1 MEAASL
7 SFRLIIGLTIAM
19 ALSPT
24 YGAGEPVLEP
34 VATIAMPGVKGR
46 IDHLA
51 VDLKRHRLFVAALG
65 NNTVEVLDV
74 ERHRH
79 EKSLPGFGEPQGVLY
94 LPDPARLYVANGTA
108 DRLDILDGDSFAL
121 VKRVAK
127 LADADN
133 VRYDAAAGKVVVGY
147 GKGALQMLDAGSGE
161 ASGEIRLPAHPE
173 SFQLERNGSR
183 IFVNLPDTRQ
193 VAVVDRAKRQ
203 VSAKWDVPGARAN
216 FPMTLDEAGRRLFV
230 GARSPA
236 VMLVYDTDSGK
247 VVAKVPIGGDTD
259 DLFFDA
265 ERKRVYVICGEGRVD
280 VFRQDDADHYSQTG
294 TVKTSARAR
303 TGLFVPE
310 ERRLYVA
317 APAVDGTTAR
327 ILVYRVP

>member
-1 MEAASL
+1 
-7 SFRLIIGLTIAM
+7 
-19 ALSPT
+19 
-24 YGAGEPVLEP
+24 VLEP
-34 VATIAMPGVKGR
+34 VATIEMPGVKGR

-79 EKSLPGFGEPQGVLY
+79 EKSLPGFREPQGVLY
-94 LPDPARLYVANGTA
+94 LPDPDRLYVANGSG
-108 DRLDILDGDSFAL
+108 DRLDILDGNSFASI
-121 VKRVAK
+121 KRIAK

-133 VRYDAAAGKVVVGY
+133 VRYDYTAGKVVVGY
-147 GKGALQMLDAGSGE
+147 AKGALQMLDPGSGE

-183 IFVNLPDTRQ
+183 IFVNVPDARQ
-193 VAVVDRAKRQ
+193 VAVVDRAKRT
-203 VSAKWDVPGARAN
+203 VASTWEVPGARAN

-236 VMLVYDTDSGK
+236 LMLVYDTDSGK

-259 DLFFDA
+259 DLFYDS

-280 VFRQDDADHYSQTG
+280 VFRQDDADHYSPVG
-294 TVKTSARAR
+294 TVKTAARAR

-310 ERRLYVA
+310 ESRLYVA
-317 APAVDGTTAR
+317 APAVDSTAAWIIVFQVR
-327 ILVYRVP
+327 

>member
-1 MEAASL
+1 
-7 SFRLIIGLTIAM
+7 M
-19 ALSPT
+19 AIPFAF
-24 YGAGEPVLEP
+24 GAGEPALEP
-34 VATIAMPGVKGR
+34 VATIHMPGVKGR

-94 LPDPARLYVANGTA
+94 LPEPDRLYVANGNGE
-108 DRLDILDGDSFAL
+108 RLDILDGNSFAS
-121 VKRVAK
+121 VKRITK

-133 VRYDAAAGKVVVGY
+133 VRYDAGAGKVVVGY
-147 GKGALQMLDAGSGE
+147 GKGALQMLDPRSGE
-161 ASGEIRLPAHPE
+161 AAGEIRLPAHPE
-173 SFQLERNGSR
+173 SFQLERGGSR
-183 IFVNLPDTRQ
+183 IFVNVPDARQ
-193 VAVVDRAKRQ
+193 IAVVDRSKR
-203 VSAKWDVPGARAN
+203 ALAAAWDVPGARSN

-236 VMLVYDTDSGK
+236 LLLVYDTDSGK
-247 VVAKVPIGGDTD
+247 VVAKAPIGGDTD

-280 VFRQDDADHYSQTG
+280 VFRQDDADHYSQVG
-294 TVKTSARAR
+294 TVSTAARAR

-310 ERRLYVA
+310 EGRLYVA
-317 APAVDGTTAR
+317 APAVDKAPAR
-327 ILVYRVP
+327 ILVYRAR